1 MIDLNNKNN
10 FNKYVT
16 LIRTA
21 DDFFEAALRCD
32 LNESIKVKKYPLMIP
47 NFVNSA
53 FACELYLKATL
64 FLNKNEIPQKH
75 KLDDLFLEL
84 DQEDKKGIYDI
95 WRTIE
100 EQNIPDCEYA
110 QDMFFDN
117 LKAIS
122 NVFVRFRYVHEWAE
136 NSISL
141 EYSFTI
147 EQFEYFYSRPFG
159 SPEVYEGFLDQLA
172 KSIRKYN
179 DNVILPIIG
188 YSIHL
193 I

>member
-1 MIDLNNKNN
+1 
-10 FNKYVT
+10 
-16 LIRTA
+16 
-21 DDFFEAALRCD
+21 
-32 LNESIKVKKYPLMIP
+32 
-47 NFVNSA
+47 
-53 FACELYLKATL
+53 
-64 FLNKNEIPQKH
+64 
-75 KLDDLFLEL
+75 
-84 DQEDKKGIYDI
+84 
-95 WRTIE
+95 
-100 EQNIPDCEYA
+100 
-110 QDMFFDN
+110 MFFDN